1 MKFSKIIYLDKEL
14 IIEIH
19 KLQIEEHGGLDG
31 IRNLGGLESAIAQ
44 PEATFGGE
52 DLYQTIFD
60 KASAYAF
67 HLAESQSFIDGN
79 KRVALASALTFLA
92 INGYEITEDQP
103 DFYDAMIAISK
114 HELDKKGLS
123 DLFFN
128 SWKKINLL
136 K

>member
-1 MKFSKIIYLDKEL
+1 MKFSKILYLDKEL
-14 IIEIH
+14 VIEIH
-19 KLQIEEHGGLDG
+19 KMQIEEHGGLDG
-31 IRNLGGLESAIAQ
+31 IRNMGGLESAIAQ

-60 KASAYAF
+60 KAAAYAF

-103 DFYDAMIAISK
+103 EFYDAMIAISN
-114 HELDKKGLS
+114 HEMDKKGLS
-123 DLFFN
+123 DLFFS
-128 SWKKINLL
+128 SWKKI